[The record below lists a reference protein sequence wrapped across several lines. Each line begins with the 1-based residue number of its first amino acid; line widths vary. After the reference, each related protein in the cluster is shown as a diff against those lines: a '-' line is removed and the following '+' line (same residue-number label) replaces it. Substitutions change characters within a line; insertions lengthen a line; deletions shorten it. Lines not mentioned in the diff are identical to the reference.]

1 MLTSLNHITLATK
14 NIEESLSF
22 YVKILGF
29 KAHVKWNKGAHLTL
43 DGLWLCLSF
52 DEPIIKR
59 DYTHIAFSI
68 EESDF
73 DNIKNLLKEKNIQQ
87 WKQNS
92 SEGDSLYILD
102 PSGNKLELHVGSL
115 QSRLEYIKLK
125 PYKNTVWL

>member
-22 YVKILGF
+22 YVNILGF
-29 KAHVKWNKGAHLTL
+29 KAHVKWDRGAHLTL
-43 DGLWLCLSF
+43 GELWLCLSF
-52 DEPIIKR
+52 DEPTSKR

-73 DNIKNLLKEKNIQQ
+73 DSIKSLVKEKNIKQ

-102 PSGNKLELHVGSL
+102 PSENQLELHIGSL
-115 QSRLEYIKLK
+115 QSRLEYIKSK